1 MSDVRKHDREE
12 DNPEDRLC
20 LQRHKERPGAECADE
35 RPGDIHPST
44 PKAIRQPGEAGDGQA
59 ADPAHHQ
66 ANIQEQFPRQAEVL
80 RGIVEGKG
88 GDDIHRQQFAQAQGD
103 NFQKS
108 ARVLHQRFHHRQPF
122 FGDRFFALLPL
133 KLSRLFHAVTDPQG
147 HHDQHNAEDKRNTPA
162 PAQELLVCRE
172 LAY

>member
-1 MSDVRKHDREE
+1 MVRQLIPPTTE
-12 DNPEDRLC
+12 
-20 LQRHKERPGAECADE
+20 
-35 RPGDIHPST
+35 
-44 PKAIRQPGEAGDGQA
+44 
-59 ADPAHHQ
+59 

-108 ARVLHQRFHHRQPF
+108 AGGAARALPLPAAV

>member
-1 MSDVRKHDREE
+1 MPVPAGERHQRGGDKRRKPAADHARHLISHARAAVTVACAKQLGKHRLLHADHHIVSDVRKHDREE

-20 LQRHKERPGAECADE
+20 LQRHKERPGAECADQ

-44 PKAIRQPGEAGDGQA
+44 AKAIRQPGEAGDGQA
-59 ADPAHHQ
+59 ADPA
-66 ANIQEQFPRQAEVL
+66 
-80 RGIVEGKG
+80 
-88 GDDIHRQQFAQAQGD
+88 
-103 NFQKS
+103 
-108 ARVLHQRFHHRQPF
+108 
-122 FGDRFFALLPL
+122 RFFALLLL

-172 LAY
+172 LTY